1 MANDTNRYALV
12 ADDDGIIRM
21 DALTILEDAGFDALE
36 ASNVEE
42 ALAELERHG
51 DAIKILF
58 TDVHM
63 PPSERDGFELAR
75 LCAVGWPHVAII
87 VASGAA
93 EPKEGD
99 LPEGATFIRKPFS
112 PEIVQDHLKRVLP
125 SDAAA

>member
-1 MANDTNRYALV
+1 MANETNRYALV

-21 DALTILEDAGFDALE
+21 DASAIIKDAGYETLE

-42 ALAELERHG
+42 ALAELEQHG
-51 DAIKILF
+51 HDIQILF

-75 LCAVGWPHVAII
+75 LCSKGWPHVAII

-93 EPKEGD
+93 EPKPGD
-99 LPEGATFIRKPFS
+99 LPEGAVFIRKPFS
-112 PEIVQDHLKRVLP
+112 PEVVQDHLMRVRP
-125 SDAAA
+125 S

>member
-1 MANDTNRYALV
+1 MANETNRYALV

-21 DALTILEDAGFDALE
+21 DASAILEDAGYETLE

-51 DAIKILF
+51 NGIQILF

-75 LCAVGWPHVAII
+75 LCAKRWQHIAII

-93 EPKEGD
+93 EPKPGD
-99 LPEGATFIRKPFS
+99 LPEGAVFIRKPFS
-112 PEIVQDHLKRVLP
+112 PEVVQDHLTRVLP
-125 SDAAA
+125 S